1 MKLSD
6 KALGKIGLELLGHAA
21 RGSNQ
26 DEPVAAR
33 QKRVTP
39 TRDLRARV
47 YSRDRKATVL
57 TFRKRHR

>member
-21 RGSNQ
+21 GTPPQ
-26 DEPVAAR
+26 GEPAPAR
-33 QKRVTP
+33 QKHNILVRGMRP
-39 TRDLRARV
+39 GAAGRA
-47 YSRDRKATVL
+47 RKATVL